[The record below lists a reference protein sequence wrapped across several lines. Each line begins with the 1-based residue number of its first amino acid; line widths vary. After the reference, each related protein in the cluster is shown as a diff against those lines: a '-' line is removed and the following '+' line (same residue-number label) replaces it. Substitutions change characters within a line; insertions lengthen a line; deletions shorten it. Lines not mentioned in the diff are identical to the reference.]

1 MSTVYNALRRDS
13 SLVLTHAVLF
23 GSLQHRAPKT
33 SHGTFGS
40 KCFAFFEYTYLQ
52 VNHLVR
58 HPWRILSCVLELK
71 HFARFVQSRSC
82 NGKKLLLSFLFVF
95 LNSGAN
101 PLLSTAVAVHWRATS
116 AYVPKWRW
124 SRPADFYMIPLCS
137 EVEISPPPLHPVKW
151 KTDQFLPCSW
161 FQKVEGREQKRGQ
174 CLAVG
179 FCWRPRRETNCPRA
193 RETSGARGGRGPSG
207 AGASLPF
214 LPPLCRGLPRG
225 WIQTPMHV
233 SSTSPL
239 LFLDSFFVS
248 LG

>member
-1 MSTVYNALRRDS
+1 MMMMMIMMMIQHSSFMMSTVYNALRRDS

-58 HPWRILSCVLELK
+58 HSWRILSCVLELK

-137 EVEISPPPLHPVKW
+137 EVEISPPPPPSREMKNWPIPPL
-151 KTDQFLPCSW
+151 LLIS
-161 FQKVEGREQKRGQ
+161 EGRR
-174 CLAVG
+174 
-179 FCWRPRRETNCPRA
+179 
-193 RETSGARGGRGPSG
+193 
-207 AGASLPF
+207 
-214 LPPLCRGLPRG
+214 
-225 WIQTPMHV
+225 
-233 SSTSPL
+233 
-239 LFLDSFFVS
+239 
-248 LG
+248 